1 MNNHEL
7 KTRREFLRTGLL
19 GGSLSWTLPAFL
31 SRTMQT
37 LHAQADGAL
46 IQGVTG
52 RDGNILVVLQLAG
65 GNDGLNTVIPMGND
79 EYRKA
84 RPTLGLTDSSILRID
99 PATGLHPSLSGLA
112 SAYQDG
118 HLAIVQGVGYPNPNR
133 SHFRST
139 EIWATAVDSDKSSTT
154 GWIGRYFDN
163 ACSGCDASVGIAAA
177 SQLPQSFAAA
187 NPKGVLYQGG
197 GGTKKKPSKKKGVVA
212 RDADSSMMAMDDE
225 EEGGEAGGSI
235 GMLNGPG
242 NLGKMS
248 ALDFLERTE
257 MDAKVSQQEIAKA
270 SAKAKNSVPYPG
282 SRLGQNFAMV
292 SRLIAGGMPTR
303 IYYLSLGGFDTHTQQ
318 AGAHERLLK
327 EMGDAVAAFLADL
340 KAQGNLGRV
349 TLMTFSE
356 FGRRVKENAS
366 GGTDHG
372 AAAPLFLAGGGVKAG
387 LLGQM
392 PSLAPKDLFD
402 GDVKYNTD
410 FRSVYATVLENHL
423 GVKSE
428 PILKKSFPLI
438 HAYG

>member
-1 MNNHEL
+1 MNDYEL

-19 GGSLSWTLPAFL
+19 GGSLCWTLPAFL
-31 SRTMQT
+31 SRTMES

-84 RPTLGLTDSSILRID
+84 RPTLGLTDASILRID
-99 PATGLHPSLSGLA
+99 PQTGLHPSLSGLA

-139 EIWATAVDSDKSSTT
+139 EIWATAVDSDQSSTT

-163 ACSGCDASVGIAAA
+163 ACSGCDASVGIAMA
-177 SQLPQSFAAA
+177 SQLPQAFTAS

-197 GGTKKKPSKKKGVVA
+197 ATKKKSSKKKGA
-212 RDADSSMMAMDDE
+212 TPSDADGSMMTMEDDDA
-225 EEGGEAGGSI
+225 GEAGGSI

-282 SRLGQNFAMV
+282 SRLGQNFAMI

-327 EMGDAVAAFLADL
+327 DMGDSVSAFLADV
-340 KAQGNLGRV
+340 KAQGNLERV

-410 FRSVYATVLENHL
+410 FRSVYATVLEKHL

-428 PILKKSFPLI
+428 PILKKPFPLI

>member
-1 MNNHEL
+1 MNIDEL

-19 GGSLSWTLPAFL
+19 GGSLCWTMPAFL
-31 SRTMQT
+31 SRTMQS
-37 LHAQADGAL
+37 LHAEADGAL
-46 IQGVTG
+46 VQGVTG

-79 EYRKA
+79 EYRKS
-84 RPTLGLTDSSILRID
+84 RPTIGVPEASILKLD
-99 PATGLHPSLSGLA
+99 PHTGLHPSLSGLA
-112 SAYQDG
+112 SAYQEG
-118 HLAIVQGVGYPNPNR
+118 HLAVVQGVGYPNPNR

-139 EIWATAVDSDKSSTT
+139 EIWATAVDSNKSSNT

-163 ACSGCDASVGIAAA
+163 ACSGCDASVGIAMA
-177 SQLPQSFAAA
+177 SQMPQALTASV
-187 NPKGVLYQGG
+187 PKGVLYQGG
-197 GGTKKKPSKKKGVVA
+197 GGGGKKKSKKGGGAKA
-212 RDADSSMMAMDDE
+212 EADGSMMMEEDDDA
-225 EEGGEAGGSI
+225 GQAGGSI

-242 NLGKMS
+242 NLGKLS

-257 MDAKVSQQEIAKA
+257 MDAKVSQQEIAQA
-270 SAKAKNSVPYPG
+270 SGKAKNSVPYPG
-282 SRLGQNFAMV
+282 TRLGQNFAMV

-327 EMGDAVAAFLADL
+327 EMGDAVAAFLSDL

-349 TLMTFSE
+349 SLMTFSE

-372 AAAPLFLAGGGVKAG
+372 AAAPMFLAGGGIKSG

-392 PSLAPKDLFD
+392 PSLAPQDLFD

-410 FRSVYATVLENHL
+410 FRSVYATVLEKHL
-423 GVKSE
+423 GVKSAG
-428 PILKKSFPLI
+428 ILRTQFPLLA
-438 HAYG
+438 AYE

>member
-65 GNDGLNTVIPMGND
+65 GNDGLNTVIPLGND

-84 RPTLGLTDSSILRID
+84 RPTVGITESSILKID
-99 PATGLHPSLSGLA
+99 PTTGLHPSLSGLA

-163 ACSGCDASVGIAAA
+163 ACSGCDASVGIATA
-177 SQLPQSFAAA
+177 SQLPQSFAATT
-187 NPKGVLYQGG
+187 PKGVLYQGG
-197 GGTKKKPSKKKGVVA
+197 GGVKKKSSKKKGSNVPA
-212 RDADSSMMAMDDE
+212 SDPSMISMEDDDA
-225 EEGGEAGGSI
+225 GEAGGSI

-257 MDAKVSQQEIAKA
+257 MDAKVSQQEIANA
-270 SAKAKNSVPYPG
+270 SAKAKNSVPFPS
-282 SRLGQNFAMV
+282 SRLGQNFAMI

-318 AGAHERLLK
+318 TDAHSRLLK
-327 EMGDAVAAFLADL
+327 EMGDAVSAFLADL

-349 TLMTFSE
+349 SLMTFSE

-372 AAAPLFLAGGGVKAG
+372 AAAPLFLAGGGIKAG

-392 PSLAPKDLFD
+392 PSLSPNDLFD

-410 FRSVYATVLENHL
+410 FRSVYATVLEKHL

-428 PILKKSFPLI
+428 PILKKPFPLI
-438 HAYG
+438 RAYG

>member
-1 MNNHEL
+1 MNNYEL

-84 RPTLGLTDSSILRID
+84 RPTLGLADSSILGID

-112 SAYQDG
+112 SAYKDG

-187 NPKGVLYQGG
+187 TPKGVLYQGG
-197 GGTKKKPSKKKGVVA
+197 GGTKKNPSKKKGSNLSDS
-212 RDADSSMMAMDDE
+212 DASMMTMEEDDA
-225 EEGGEAGGSI
+225 GEAGGSI

-327 EMGDAVAAFLADL
+327 EMGDAVSAFLADL

-410 FRSVYATVLENHL
+410 FRSVYATVLEKHL

>member
-1 MNNHEL
+1 MDEL

-19 GGSLSWTLPAFL
+19 GGSLCWTMPAFL
-31 SRTMQT
+31 SRTMQS
-37 LHAQADGAL
+37 LHAEADGAL
-46 IQGVTG
+46 VQGVTG

-79 EYRKA
+79 EYRKS
-84 RPTLGLTDSSILRID
+84 RPTIGVPEASILKLD
-99 PATGLHPSLSGLA
+99 PQTGLHPSLSGLA
-112 SAYQDG
+112 SAYQEG
-118 HLAIVQGVGYPNPNR
+118 HLAVVQGVGYPNPNR

-139 EIWATAVDSDKSSTT
+139 EIWATAVDSNKSSNT

-163 ACSGCDASVGIAAA
+163 ACSGCDASVGIAMA
-177 SQLPQSFAAA
+177 SQMPQALTASV
-187 NPKGVLYQGG
+187 PKGVLYQGG
-197 GGTKKKPSKKKGVVA
+197 GGGGKKKNKKSGGAKA
-212 RDADSSMMAMDDE
+212 EADGSMMMEEDDDA
-225 EEGGEAGGSI
+225 GRAGGSI

-242 NLGKMS
+242 NLGKLS

-257 MDAKVSQQEIAKA
+257 MDAKVSQQEIAQA
-270 SAKAKNSVPYPG
+270 SGKAKNSVPYPG
-282 SRLGQNFAMV
+282 TRLGQNFAMV

-327 EMGDAVAAFLADL
+327 EMGDAVSAFLSDL

-349 TLMTFSE
+349 SLMTFSE

-372 AAAPLFLAGGGVKAG
+372 AAAPMFLAGGGIKSG

-392 PSLAPKDLFD
+392 PSLAPQDLFD

-410 FRSVYATVLENHL
+410 FRSVYATVLEKHL
-423 GVKSE
+423 GVKSAG
-428 PILKKSFPLI
+428 ILRTQFPLLA
-438 HAYG
+438 AYE

>member
-65 GNDGLNTVIPMGND
+65 GNDGLNTVIPLGND

-84 RPTLGLTDSSILRID
+84 RPTVGITESSILKID
-99 PATGLHPSLSGLA
+99 PTTGLHPSLSGLA

-163 ACSGCDASVGIAAA
+163 ACSGCDASVGIATA

-187 NPKGVLYQGG
+187 TPKGVLYQGG
-197 GGTKKKPSKKKGVVA
+197 GGVKKKSSKKKGSNLSDS
-212 RDADSSMMAMDDE
+212 DASMMSMEEDDS
-225 EEGGEAGGSI
+225 GEAGGSI

-257 MDAKVSQQEIAKA
+257 MDAKVSQQEIANA
-270 SAKAKNSVPYPG
+270 SAKAKNSVPFPG
-282 SRLGQNFAMV
+282 SRLGQNFAMI

-318 AGAHERLLK
+318 TDAHARLLK
-327 EMGDAVAAFLADL
+327 EMGDAVSAFLADL

-372 AAAPLFLAGGGVKAG
+372 AAALSFAGGGVKAG

-410 FRSVYATVLENHL
+410 FRSVYATVLEKHL

-428 PILKKSFPLI
+428 PILKSRSR
-438 HAYG
+438 

>member
-65 GNDGLNTVIPMGND
+65 GNDGLNTVIPTGND

-187 NPKGVLYQGG
+187 TPKGVLYQGG
-197 GGTKKKPSKKKGVVA
+197 GGPKKKTSKKKGSTLSDS
-212 RDADSSMMAMDDE
+212 DASMMSMEEDDA
-225 EEGGEAGGSI
+225 GEAGGSI

-257 MDAKVSQQEIAKA
+257 MDAKVSQQEIANA
-270 SAKAKNSVPYPG
+270 SAKAKNLVPFPG
-282 SRLGQNFAMV
+282 SRLGQNFAMI

-318 AGAHERLLK
+318 TDAHARLLK
-327 EMGDAVAAFLADL
+327 EMGDAVSAFLADL

-349 TLMTFSE
+349 SLMTFSE

-372 AAAPLFLAGGGVKAG
+372 AAAPLFLAGGGVQAG

-410 FRSVYATVLENHL
+410 FRSVYATVLEKHL

-428 PILKKSFPLI
+428 PILKKPFPLI
-438 HAYG
+438 RAYG

>member
-65 GNDGLNTVIPMGND
+65 GNDGLNTVIPTGNE

-187 NPKGVLYQGG
+187 TPKGVLYQGG
-197 GGTKKKPSKKKGVVA
+197 GGTKKKTSKKKSSNLS
-212 RDADSSMMAMDDE
+212 DSDPSMMSMEEDDA
-225 EEGGEAGGSI
+225 GEAGGSI

-257 MDAKVSQQEIAKA
+257 MDAKVSQQEIANA
-270 SAKAKNSVPYPG
+270 SAKAKNLVPFPG
-282 SRLGQNFAMV
+282 SRLGQNFAMI

-318 AGAHERLLK
+318 TDAHARLLK
-327 EMGDAVAAFLADL
+327 EMGDAVSAFLADL

-410 FRSVYATVLENHL
+410 FRSVYATVLEKHL

-428 PILKKSFPLI
+428 PILKKPFPLI

>member
-1 MNNHEL
+1 MNIDAL

-65 GNDGLNTVIPMGND
+65 GNDGLNTVIPFGND

-84 RPTLGLTDSSILRID
+84 RPNLGIPESSILKID

-163 ACSGCDASVGIAAA
+163 ACSGCDASIGIAMA
-177 SQLPQSFAAA
+177 SQLPQAFAAT
-187 NPKGVLYQGG
+187 NPKGVLFQGG
-197 GGTKKKPSKKKGVVA
+197 GGGKKKSSKKKGSNLS
-212 RDADSSMMAMDDE
+212 DSDPSMMSMEEDDA
-225 EEGGEAGGSI
+225 GEAGGSI
-235 GMLNGPG
+235 GALNGPG
-242 NLGKMS
+242 NLGKLS

-257 MDAKVSQQEIAKA
+257 MDAMVSQQEISSA
-270 SAKAKNSVPYPG
+270 SAKAKNAVPFPS

-327 EMGDAVAAFLADL
+327 EMGDAVSAFLADL

-410 FRSVYATVLENHL
+410 FRSVYATILEKHL

-428 PILKKSFPLI
+428 PILKKPFPLI

>member
-37 LHAQADGAL
+37 LHAEADGAL

-65 GNDGLNTVIPMGND
+65 GNDGLNTVIPTGND

-163 ACSGCDASVGIAAA
+163 ACSGCDASVGIATA

-187 NPKGVLYQGG
+187 TPKGVLYQGG
-197 GGTKKKPSKKKGVVA
+197 GGTKKKTSKKKGSNLSDS
-212 RDADSSMMAMDDE
+212 DASMMSMEEDDAS
-225 EEGGEAGGSI
+225 EAGGSI

-257 MDAKVSQQEIAKA
+257 MDAKVSQQEIANA
-270 SAKAKNSVPYPG
+270 SAKAKNAVPFPS

-318 AGAHERLLK
+318 TDAHSRLLK
-327 EMGDAVAAFLADL
+327 EMGDAVSAFLADL
-340 KAQGNLGRV
+340 KAQGNIGRV
-349 TLMTFSE
+349 SLMTFSE

-410 FRSVYATVLENHL
+410 FRSVYATVLEKHL
-423 GVKSE
+423 GVKSA
-428 PILKKSFPLI
+428 PILKRDFPTI
-438 HAYG
+438 NVYG

>member
-1 MNNHEL
+1 MNIDAL

-65 GNDGLNTVIPMGND
+65 GNDGLNTVIPLGND

-84 RPTLGLTDSSILRID
+84 RPNLGIPESSILKID

-163 ACSGCDASVGIAAA
+163 ACSGCDASIGIAMA
-177 SQLPQSFAAA
+177 SQLPQAFAAT
-187 NPKGVLYQGG
+187 NPKGVLFQGG
-197 GGTKKKPSKKKGVVA
+197 GGGKKKSSKKKGSNLS
-212 RDADSSMMAMDDE
+212 DSDPSMMSMEEDDA
-225 EEGGEAGGSI
+225 GEAGGSI
-235 GMLNGPG
+235 GALNGPG
-242 NLGKMS
+242 NLGKLS

-257 MDAKVSQQEIAKA
+257 MDAMVSQQEISSA
-270 SAKAKNSVPYPG
+270 SAKAKNAVPFPS

-327 EMGDAVAAFLADL
+327 EMGDAVSAFLADL

-392 PSLAPKDLFD
+392 PSLASKDLFD
-402 GDVKYNTD
+402 GDGKYNTD
-410 FRSVYATVLENHL
+410 FRSVYATVLEKHL

-428 PILKKSFPLI
+428 PILKKPFPLI

>member
-1 MNNHEL
+1 
-7 KTRREFLRTGLL
+7 
-19 GGSLSWTLPAFL
+19 
-31 SRTMQT
+31 MQT

-84 RPTLGLTDSSILRID
+84 RPTLGLADSSLLQID

-112 SAYQDG
+112 SAYKDG

-163 ACSGCDASVGIAAA
+163 ACSGCDASVGIATA
-177 SQLPQSFAAA
+177 SQLPQSFAAVT
-187 NPKGVLYQGG
+187 PKGVLYQGG
-197 GGTKKKPSKKKGVVA
+197 GGAKKKTSKMKGSNLSDS
-212 RDADSSMMAMDDE
+212 DASMMTMEEDDA
-225 EEGGEAGGSI
+225 GEAGGSI

-257 MDAKVSQQEIAKA
+257 MDAKVSQQEIANA
-270 SAKAKNSVPYPG
+270 SAKAKNSVPFPS

-327 EMGDAVAAFLADL
+327 EMGDAVSAFLADL

-410 FRSVYATVLENHL
+410 FRSVYATVLEKHL
-423 GVKSE
+423 GVKSA
-428 PILKKSFPLI
+428 PILKRDFPTI
-438 HAYG
+438 NVYG

>member
-1 MNNHEL
+1 MNIDAL

-65 GNDGLNTVIPMGND
+65 GNDGLNTVIPLGND

-84 RPTLGLTDSSILRID
+84 RPNLGIPESSILKID

-139 EIWATAVDSDKSSTT
+139 EIWSTAVDSDKSSTT

-163 ACSGCDASVGIAAA
+163 ACSGCDASIGIAMA
-177 SQLPQSFAAA
+177 SQLPQAFAAT

-197 GGTKKKPSKKKGVVA
+197 GGGKKKSSKKKGSSLS
-212 RDADSSMMAMDDE
+212 DSDSSMMSMEEDDA
-225 EEGGEAGGSI
+225 GEAGGSI
-235 GMLNGPG
+235 GALNGPG
-242 NLGKMS
+242 NLGKLS

-257 MDAKVSQQEIAKA
+257 MDAMVSQQEISSA
-270 SAKAKNSVPYPG
+270 SAKAKNAVPFPS

-327 EMGDAVAAFLADL
+327 EMGDAVSAFLADL

-392 PSLAPKDLFD
+392 PSLASKDLFD

-410 FRSVYATVLENHL
+410 FRSVYATVLEKHL

-428 PILKKSFPLI
+428 PILKKPFPLI
-438 HAYG
+438 AAYG

>member
-65 GNDGLNTVIPMGND
+65 GNDGLNTVIPTGND

-163 ACSGCDASVGIAAA
+163 ACSGSDALVGVAMA
-177 SQLPQSFAAA
+177 SQMPQAMSAAT
-187 NPKGVLYQGG
+187 PTGVLYQGG
-197 GGTKKKPSKKKGVVA
+197 SGGGNKKNGKKKNATSDPA
-212 RDADSSMMAMDDE
+212 MMPMEDDE
-225 EEGGEAGGSI
+225 DAGEAGGSI

-257 MDAKVSQQEIAKA
+257 MDAKVSQQEISNA
-270 SAKAKNSVPYPG
+270 SAKAKNTVPFPS

-318 AGAHERLLK
+318 TDAHARLLK
-327 EMGDAVAAFLADL
+327 EMGDAVSAFLADL

-410 FRSVYATVLENHL
+410 FRSVYATVLEKHL

>member
-1 MNNHEL
+1 MDEL

-19 GGSLSWTLPAFL
+19 GGSLCWTMPAFL
-31 SRTMQT
+31 SRTMQS
-37 LHAQADGAL
+37 LHAEADGAL
-46 IQGVTG
+46 VQGVTG

-79 EYRKA
+79 EYRKS
-84 RPTLGLTDSSILRID
+84 RPTIGVPEASILKLD
-99 PATGLHPSLSGLA
+99 PQTGLHPSLSGLA
-112 SAYQDG
+112 SAYQEG
-118 HLAIVQGVGYPNPNR
+118 HLAVVQGVGYPNPNR

-139 EIWATAVDSDKSSTT
+139 EIWATAVDSNKSSNT

-163 ACSGCDASVGIAAA
+163 ACSGCDASVGIAMA
-177 SQLPQSFAAA
+177 SQMPQALTASV
-187 NPKGVLYQGG
+187 PKGVLYQGG
-197 GGTKKKPSKKKGVVA
+197 GGGGKKKNKKSGGAKA
-212 RDADSSMMAMDDE
+212 EADGSMMMEEDDDA
-225 EEGGEAGGSI
+225 GQAGGSI

-242 NLGKMS
+242 NLGKLS

-257 MDAKVSQQEIAKA
+257 MDAKVSQQEIAQA
-270 SAKAKNSVPYPG
+270 SGKAKNSVPYPG
-282 SRLGQNFAMV
+282 TRLGQNFAMV

-327 EMGDAVAAFLADL
+327 EMGDAVAAFLSDL

-349 TLMTFSE
+349 SLMTFSE

-372 AAAPLFLAGGGVKAG
+372 AAAPMFLAGGGIKSG

-392 PSLAPKDLFD
+392 PSLAPQDLFD

-410 FRSVYATVLENHL
+410 FRSVYATVLEKHL
-423 GVKSE
+423 GVKSAG
-428 PILKKSFPLI
+428 ILRTQFPLLG
-438 HAYG
+438 AYS

>member
-65 GNDGLNTVIPMGND
+65 GNDGLNTVIPTGND

-187 NPKGVLYQGG
+187 TPKGVLYQGG
-197 GGTKKKPSKKKGVVA
+197 GGTKKKTSKKKGSTLSDS
-212 RDADSSMMAMDDE
+212 DASMMSMEEDDA
-225 EEGGEAGGSI
+225 GEAGGSI

-257 MDAKVSQQEIAKA
+257 MDAKVSQQEIANA
-270 SAKAKNSVPYPG
+270 SAKAKNLVPFPG
-282 SRLGQNFAMV
+282 SRLGQNFAMI

-318 AGAHERLLK
+318 TDAHARLLK
-327 EMGDAVAAFLADL
+327 EMGDAVSAFLADL

-349 TLMTFSE
+349 SLMTFSE

-410 FRSVYATVLENHL
+410 FRSVYATVLEKHL

-428 PILKKSFPLI
+428 PILKKPFPLI
-438 HAYG
+438 RAYG

>member
-65 GNDGLNTVIPMGND
+65 GNDGLNTVIPTGND

-84 RPTLGLTDSSILRID
+84 RPTLGLPDSSILRID

-139 EIWATAVDSDKSSTT
+139 EIWATAVDSDKSSST

-163 ACSGCDASVGIAAA
+163 ACSGCDASVGISTA

-187 NPKGVLYQGG
+187 TPKGVLYQGG
-197 GGTKKKPSKKKGVVA
+197 GGAKKKTSKKKGSNLSDS
-212 RDADSSMMAMDDE
+212 DASMMTMEEDDA
-225 EEGGEAGGSI
+225 GEAGGSI

-257 MDAKVSQQEIAKA
+257 MDAKISQQEIANA
-270 SAKAKNSVPYPG
+270 SAKAKNSVPFPG
-282 SRLGQNFAMV
+282 SRLGQNFAMI

-327 EMGDAVAAFLADL
+327 DMGDAVSAFLADL

-349 TLMTFSE
+349 SLMTFSE

-410 FRSVYATVLENHL
+410 FRSVYATVLEKHL

>member
-19 GGSLSWTLPAFL
+19 GGSLCWTLPAFL
-31 SRTMQT
+31 SRTMES

-84 RPTLGLTDSSILRID
+84 RPTLGLTDSSILKIE
-99 PATGLHPSLSGLA
+99 PQTGLHPSLSGLA

-139 EIWATAVDSDKSSTT
+139 EIWATAVDSDQSSTT

-163 ACSGCDASVGIAAA
+163 ACSGCDASVGIAMA
-177 SQLPQSFAAA
+177 SQLPQAFAAT

-197 GGTKKKPSKKKGVVA
+197 GGAKKKTSKKKAAVA
-212 RDADSSMMAMDDE
+212 RDADGSMMAMDDE

-242 NLGKMS
+242 NLGHLS

-327 EMGDAVAAFLADL
+327 EMGDAVAAFLSDL
-340 KAQGNLGRV
+340 KAQGNLERV

-387 LLGQM
+387 FFGQM
-392 PSLAPKDLFD
+392 PSLAAKDLFD

-410 FRSVYATVLENHL
+410 FRSVYATVLEKHL

-428 PILKKSFPLI
+428 PILKKPFPLI
-438 HAYG
+438 AAYG

>member
-65 GNDGLNTVIPMGND
+65 GNDGLNTVIPTGND

-187 NPKGVLYQGG
+187 TPKGVLYQGG
-197 GGTKKKPSKKKGVVA
+197 GGTKKKTSKKKGSNLSDS
-212 RDADSSMMAMDDE
+212 DASMMTMEEDDA
-225 EEGGEAGGSI
+225 GEAGGSI

-270 SAKAKNSVPYPG
+270 SAKAKNSIPYPG

-318 AGAHERLLK
+318 AVAHERLLK
-327 EMGDAVAAFLADL
+327 EMGDAVSAFLADL

-410 FRSVYATVLENHL
+410 FRSVYATVLEKHL

>member
-84 RPTLGLTDSSILRID
+84 RPSLGLTDSSILRID

-187 NPKGVLYQGG
+187 TPKGVLYQGG
-197 GGTKKKPSKKKGVVA
+197 GGTKKKTSKKKGSNLSDS
-212 RDADSSMMAMDDE
+212 DASMMSMEEDDA
-225 EEGGEAGGSI
+225 GEAGGSI

-318 AGAHERLLK
+318 AVAHERLLK
-327 EMGDAVAAFLADL
+327 EMGDAVSAFLADL

-410 FRSVYATVLENHL
+410 FRSVYATVLEKHL
-423 GVKSE
+423 GVRSE

>member
-1 MNNHEL
+1 MDEL

-19 GGSLSWTLPAFL
+19 GGSLCWTMPAFL
-31 SRTMQT
+31 SRTMQS
-37 LHAQADGAL
+37 LHAEADGAL
-46 IQGVTG
+46 VQGVTG

-65 GNDGLNTVIPMGND
+65 GNDGLNTVIPLGND
-79 EYRKA
+79 EYRKS
-84 RPTLGLTDSSILRID
+84 RPTIGVPEASILKLD
-99 PATGLHPSLSGLA
+99 PQTGLHPSLSGLA
-112 SAYQDG
+112 SAYQEG
-118 HLAIVQGVGYPNPNR
+118 HLAVVQGVGYPNPNR

-139 EIWATAVDSDKSSTT
+139 EIWATAVDSNKSSNT

-163 ACSGCDASVGIAAA
+163 ACSGCDASVGIAMA
-177 SQLPQSFAAA
+177 SQMPQALTASV
-187 NPKGVLYQGG
+187 PKGVLYQGG
-197 GGTKKKPSKKKGVVA
+197 GGGGKKKNKKSGGAKA
-212 RDADSSMMAMDDE
+212 EADGSMMVEEDDDA
-225 EEGGEAGGSI
+225 GQAGGSI

-242 NLGKMS
+242 NLGKLS

-257 MDAKVSQQEIAKA
+257 MDAKVSQQEIAQA
-270 SAKAKNSVPYPG
+270 SGKAKNSVPYPG
-282 SRLGQNFAMV
+282 TRLGQNFAMV

-327 EMGDAVAAFLADL
+327 EMGDAVAAFLSDL

-349 TLMTFSE
+349 SLMTFSE

-372 AAAPLFLAGGGVKAG
+372 AAAPMFLAGGGIQSG

-392 PSLAPKDLFD
+392 PSLAPQDLFD

-410 FRSVYATVLENHL
+410 FRSVYATVLEKHL
-423 GVKSE
+423 GVKSAG
-428 PILKKSFPLI
+428 ILRTQFPLLG
-438 HAYG
+438 AYS

>member
-65 GNDGLNTVIPMGND
+65 GNDGLNTVIPTGND

-139 EIWATAVDSDKSSTT
+139 EIWATAVDSDKSSST

-187 NPKGVLYQGG
+187 TPKGVLYQGG
-197 GGTKKKPSKKKGVVA
+197 GGTKKKTSKKKGSNLSDS
-212 RDADSSMMAMDDE
+212 DASMMTMVEDDA
-225 EEGGEAGGSI
+225 GEAGGSI

-257 MDAKVSQQEIAKA
+257 MDAKVSQQEIANA
-270 SAKAKNSVPYPG
+270 SAKAKNLVPFPG
-282 SRLGQNFAMV
+282 SRLGQNFAMI

-318 AGAHERLLK
+318 TDAHARLLK
-327 EMGDAVAAFLADL
+327 EMGDAVSAFLADL

-349 TLMTFSE
+349 SLMTFSE

-410 FRSVYATVLENHL
+410 FRSVYATVLEKHL

-428 PILKKSFPLI
+428 PILKKPFPLI
-438 HAYG
+438 RAYG

>member
-187 NPKGVLYQGG
+187 TPKGVLYQGG
-197 GGTKKKPSKKKGVVA
+197 GGTKKKTSKKKGSNLSDS
-212 RDADSSMMAMDDE
+212 DASMMTMEEDDA
-225 EEGGEAGGSI
+225 GEAGGSI

-318 AGAHERLLK
+318 TDAHARLLK
-327 EMGDAVAAFLADL
+327 EMGDAVSAFLADL

-410 FRSVYATVLENHL
+410 FRSVYATVLEKHL
-423 GVKSE
+423 GVKST
-428 PILKKSFPLI
+428 PILKKDFPTI
-438 HAYG
+438 NVYG

>member
-1 MNNHEL
+1 MNIDEL

-19 GGSLSWTLPAFL
+19 GGSLCWTMPAFL
-31 SRTMQT
+31 SRTMQS
-37 LHAQADGAL
+37 LHAEADGAL
-46 IQGVTG
+46 VQGVTG

-65 GNDGLNTVIPMGND
+65 GNDGLNTVIPLGND
-79 EYRKA
+79 EYRKS
-84 RPTLGLTDSSILRID
+84 RPTIGVPEASILKLD
-99 PATGLHPSLSGLA
+99 PQTGLHPSLSGLA
-112 SAYQDG
+112 SAFQEG
-118 HLAIVQGVGYPNPNR
+118 HLAVVQGVGYPNPNR

-139 EIWATAVDSDKSSTT
+139 EIWATAVDSNKSSNT

-163 ACSGCDASVGIAAA
+163 ACSGCDASVGIAMA
-177 SQLPQSFAAA
+177 SQMPQALTASV
-187 NPKGVLYQGG
+187 PKGVLYQGG
-197 GGTKKKPSKKKGVVA
+197 GGGGKKKNKKSGGAKA
-212 RDADSSMMAMDDE
+212 EADGSMMMEEDDDA
-225 EEGGEAGGSI
+225 GQAGGSI

-242 NLGKMS
+242 NLGKLS

-257 MDAKVSQQEIAKA
+257 MDAKVSQQEIAQA
-270 SAKAKNSVPYPG
+270 SGKAKNSVPYPG
-282 SRLGQNFAMV
+282 TRLGQNFAMV

-327 EMGDAVAAFLADL
+327 EMGDAVAAFLSDL

-349 TLMTFSE
+349 SLMTFSE

-372 AAAPLFLAGGGVKAG
+372 AAAPMFLAGGEIKSG

-392 PSLAPKDLFD
+392 PSLAPQDLFD

-410 FRSVYATVLENHL
+410 FRSVYATVLEKHL
-423 GVKSE
+423 GVKSAG
-428 PILKKSFPLI
+428 ILRTQFPLLG
-438 HAYG
+438 AYS

>member
-1 MNNHEL
+1 MDEL

-19 GGSLSWTLPAFL
+19 GGSLCWTMPAFL
-31 SRTMQT
+31 SRTMQS
-37 LHAQADGAL
+37 LHAEADGAL

-65 GNDGLNTVIPMGND
+65 GNDGLNTVIPLGND
-79 EYRKA
+79 EYRKS
-84 RPTLGLTDSSILRID
+84 RPTIGVPEASILKLD
-99 PATGLHPSLSGLA
+99 PQTGLHPSLSGLA
-112 SAYQDG
+112 SAYQEG
-118 HLAIVQGVGYPNPNR
+118 HLAVVQGVGYPNPNR

-139 EIWATAVDSDKSSTT
+139 EIWATAVDSNKSSNT

-163 ACSGCDASVGIAAA
+163 ACSGCDASVGIAMA
-177 SQLPQSFAAA
+177 SQMPQALTASV
-187 NPKGVLYQGG
+187 PKGVLYQGG
-197 GGTKKKPSKKKGVVA
+197 GGGGKKKNKKSGGAKA
-212 RDADSSMMAMDDE
+212 KADGSMMMEEDDDA
-225 EEGGEAGGSI
+225 GQAGGSI

-242 NLGKMS
+242 NLGKLS

-257 MDAKVSQQEIAKA
+257 MDAKVSQQEIAQA
-270 SAKAKNSVPYPG
+270 SGKAKNSVPYPG
-282 SRLGQNFAMV
+282 TRLGQNFAMV

-327 EMGDAVAAFLADL
+327 EMGDAVAAFLSDL

-349 TLMTFSE
+349 SLMTFSE

-372 AAAPLFLAGGGVKAG
+372 AAAPMFLAGGGIKSG

-392 PSLAPKDLFD
+392 PSLAPQDLFD

-410 FRSVYATVLENHL
+410 FRSVYATVLEKHL
-423 GVKSE
+423 GVKSAG
-428 PILKKSFPLI
+428 ILRTQFPLLA
-438 HAYG
+438 AYE

>member
-1 MNNHEL
+1 MNIDEL

-19 GGSLSWTLPAFL
+19 GGSLCWTMPAFL
-31 SRTMQT
+31 SRTMQS
-37 LHAQADGAL
+37 LHAEADGAL
-46 IQGVTG
+46 VQGVTG

-65 GNDGLNTVIPMGND
+65 GNDGLNTVIPLGND
-79 EYRKA
+79 EYRKS
-84 RPTLGLTDSSILRID
+84 RPTIGVPEASILKLD
-99 PATGLHPSLSGLA
+99 PQTGLHPSLSGLA
-112 SAYQDG
+112 SAYQEG
-118 HLAIVQGVGYPNPNR
+118 HLAVVQGVGYPNPNR

-139 EIWATAVDSDKSSTT
+139 EIWATAVDSNKSSNT

-163 ACSGCDASVGIAAA
+163 ACSGCDASVGIAMA
-177 SQLPQSFAAA
+177 SQMPQALTASV
-187 NPKGVLYQGG
+187 PKGVLYQGG
-197 GGTKKKPSKKKGVVA
+197 GGGGKKKNKKSGGAKA
-212 RDADSSMMAMDDE
+212 EADGSMMMEEDDDA
-225 EEGGEAGGSI
+225 GQAGGSI

-242 NLGKMS
+242 NLGKLS

-257 MDAKVSQQEIAKA
+257 MDAKVSQQEIAQA
-270 SAKAKNSVPYPG
+270 SGKAKNSVPYPG
-282 SRLGQNFAMV
+282 TRLGQNFAMV

-327 EMGDAVAAFLADL
+327 EMGDAVAAFLSDL

-349 TLMTFSE
+349 SLMTFSE

-372 AAAPLFLAGGGVKAG
+372 AAAPMFLAGGGIKSG

-392 PSLAPKDLFD
+392 PSLAPQDLFD

-410 FRSVYATVLENHL
+410 FRSVYATVLEKHL
-423 GVKSE
+423 GVKSAG
-428 PILKKSFPLI
+428 ILRTQFPLLG
-438 HAYG
+438 AYS

>member
-65 GNDGLNTVIPMGND
+65 GNDGLNTVIPTGND

-139 EIWATAVDSDKSSTT
+139 EIWATAVDSDKSSST

-187 NPKGVLYQGG
+187 TPKGVLYQGG
-197 GGTKKKPSKKKGVVA
+197 GGTKKKASKKKGSNLSDS
-212 RDADSSMMAMDDE
+212 DASMMTMEEDDA
-225 EEGGEAGGSI
+225 GEAGGSI

-257 MDAKVSQQEIAKA
+257 MDAKVSQQEIANA
-270 SAKAKNSVPYPG
+270 SAKAKNLVPFPG
-282 SRLGQNFAMV
+282 SRLGQNFAMI

-318 AGAHERLLK
+318 TDAHARLLK
-327 EMGDAVAAFLADL
+327 EMGDAVTAFLADL

-410 FRSVYATVLENHL
+410 FRSVYATVLEKHL

-428 PILKKSFPLI
+428 PILKKPFPTI
-438 HAYG
+438 QAYG

>member
-65 GNDGLNTVIPMGND
+65 GNDGLNTVIPIGND

-187 NPKGVLYQGG
+187 TPKGVLYQGG
-197 GGTKKKPSKKKGVVA
+197 GGTKKKTSKKKGSNLSDS
-212 RDADSSMMAMDDE
+212 DASMMSMEEDDA
-225 EEGGEAGGSI
+225 GEAGGSI

-257 MDAKVSQQEIAKA
+257 MDAKVSQQEIANA
-270 SAKAKNSVPYPG
+270 SAKAKNLVPFPG
-282 SRLGQNFAMV
+282 SRLGQNFAMI

-318 AGAHERLLK
+318 TDAHARLLK
-327 EMGDAVAAFLADL
+327 EMGDAVSAFLADL

-349 TLMTFSE
+349 SLMTFSE

-410 FRSVYATVLENHL
+410 FRSVYATVLEKHL

-428 PILKKSFPLI
+428 PILKKPFPLI
-438 HAYG
+438 RAYG

>member
-1 MNNHEL
+1 MNDYEL

-19 GGSLSWTLPAFL
+19 GGSLCWTLPAFL
-31 SRTMQT
+31 SRTMES

-84 RPTLGLTDSSILRID
+84 RPTLGLTDASILRID
-99 PATGLHPSLSGLA
+99 PQTGLHPSLSGLA

-139 EIWATAVDSDKSSTT
+139 EIWATAVDSDQSSTT

-163 ACSGCDASVGIAAA
+163 ACSGCDASVGIAMA
-177 SQLPQSFAAA
+177 SQLPQAFTAS

-197 GGTKKKPSKKKGVVA
+197 ATKKKSSKKKGA
-212 RDADSSMMAMDDE
+212 TPSDADGSMMTMEDDDA
-225 EEGGEAGGSI
+225 GEAGGSI

-270 SAKAKNSVPYPG
+270 SAKAKNFVPYPG
-282 SRLGQNFAMV
+282 SRLGQNFAMI

-327 EMGDAVAAFLADL
+327 DMGDSVSAFLADV
-340 KAQGNLGRV
+340 KAQGNLERV

-410 FRSVYATVLENHL
+410 FRSVYATVLEKHL

-428 PILKKSFPLI
+428 PILKKPFPLI

>member
-65 GNDGLNTVIPMGND
+65 GNDGLNTVIPTGND

-84 RPTLGLTDSSILRID
+84 RPTLGLTDSKILRID
-99 PATGLHPSLSGLA
+99 AATGLHPSLSGLA

-139 EIWATAVDSDKSSTT
+139 EIWATAVDSDKSSST

-163 ACSGCDASVGIAAA
+163 ACSGCDASVGIAMA

-187 NPKGVLYQGG
+187 TPKGVLYQGG
-197 GGTKKKPSKKKGVVA
+197 GGTKKKTSKKKGSNLSDS
-212 RDADSSMMAMDDE
+212 DASMTSMEEDDA
-225 EEGGEAGGSI
+225 GEAGGSI

-257 MDAKVSQQEIAKA
+257 MDAKVSQQEIANA
-270 SAKAKNSVPYPG
+270 SAKAKNSVPFPG
-282 SRLGQNFAMV
+282 SRLGQNFAMI

-318 AGAHERLLK
+318 TDAHSRLLK
-327 EMGDAVAAFLADL
+327 EMGDAVSAFLADL

-410 FRSVYATVLENHL
+410 FRSVYATVLEKHL

-428 PILKKSFPLI
+428 PILKKDFPTI
-438 HAYG
+438 QAYG

>member
-1 MNNHEL
+1 MNIDAL

-65 GNDGLNTVIPMGND
+65 GNDGLNTVIPLGND

-84 RPTLGLTDSSILRID
+84 RPNLGIPESSILKID

-139 EIWATAVDSDKSSTT
+139 EIWATAIDSDKSSTT

-163 ACSGCDASVGIAAA
+163 ACSGCDASIGIAMA
-177 SQLPQSFAAA
+177 SQLPQAFAAT
-187 NPKGVLYQGG
+187 NPKGVLFQGG
-197 GGTKKKPSKKKGVVA
+197 GGGKKKSSKKKGSNLS
-212 RDADSSMMAMDDE
+212 DSDPSMMSMEEDDA
-225 EEGGEAGGSI
+225 GEAGGSI
-235 GMLNGPG
+235 GALNGPG
-242 NLGKMS
+242 NLGKLS

-257 MDAKVSQQEIAKA
+257 MDAMVSQQEISSA
-270 SAKAKNSVPYPG
+270 SAKAKNAVPFPS

-327 EMGDAVAAFLADL
+327 EMGDAVSAFLADL

-392 PSLAPKDLFD
+392 PSLASKDLFD

-410 FRSVYATVLENHL
+410 FRSVYATVLEKHL

-428 PILKKSFPLI
+428 PILKKPFPLI

>member
-1 MNNHEL
+1 MNIDEL

-19 GGSLSWTLPAFL
+19 GGSLCWTMPAFL
-31 SRTMQT
+31 SRTMQS
-37 LHAQADGAL
+37 LHAEADGAL
-46 IQGVTG
+46 VQGITG

-65 GNDGLNTVIPMGND
+65 GNDGLNTVIPLGND
-79 EYRKA
+79 EYRKS
-84 RPTLGLTDSSILRID
+84 RPTIGVPEASILKLD
-99 PATGLHPSLSGLA
+99 PQTGLHPSLSGLA
-112 SAYQDG
+112 SAYQEG
-118 HLAIVQGVGYPNPNR
+118 HLAVVQGVGYPNPNR

-139 EIWATAVDSDKSSTT
+139 EIWATAVDSNKSSNT

-163 ACSGCDASVGIAAA
+163 ACSGCDASVGIAMA
-177 SQLPQSFAAA
+177 SQMPQALTASV
-187 NPKGVLYQGG
+187 PKGVLYQGG
-197 GGTKKKPSKKKGVVA
+197 GGGGKKKNKKSGGAKA
-212 RDADSSMMAMDDE
+212 EADGSMMMEEDDDA
-225 EEGGEAGGSI
+225 GQAGGSI

-242 NLGKMS
+242 NLGKLS

-257 MDAKVSQQEIAKA
+257 MDAKVSQQEIAQA
-270 SAKAKNSVPYPG
+270 SGKAKNSVPYPG
-282 SRLGQNFAMV
+282 TRLGQNFAMV

-327 EMGDAVAAFLADL
+327 EMGDAVAAFLSDL

-349 TLMTFSE
+349 SLMTFSE

-372 AAAPLFLAGGGVKAG
+372 AAAPMFLAGGGIKSG

-392 PSLAPKDLFD
+392 PSLAPQDLFD

-410 FRSVYATVLENHL
+410 FRSVYATVLEKHL
-423 GVKSE
+423 GVKSAG
-428 PILKKSFPLI
+428 ILRTQFPLLG
-438 HAYG
+438 AYS

>member
-1 MNNHEL
+1 MSDHDL

-31 SRTMQT
+31 SRTMDS
-37 LHAQADGAL
+37 LHAQADGSL

-65 GNDGLNTVIPMGND
+65 GNDGLNTVIPLGND

-84 RPTLGLTDSSILRID
+84 RPTLGMADSVALQLD
-99 PATGLHPSLSGLA
+99 PKTGLHPALSGLA
-112 SAYQDG
+112 SAFHEG
-118 HLAIVQGVGYPNPNR
+118 NLAIVQGVGYPNPNR

-163 ACSGCDASVGIAAA
+163 ACSGCDASVGIATA

-187 NPKGVLYQGG
+187 TPKGVLYQGG
-197 GGTKKKPSKKKGVVA
+197 GGTKKKTSKKKGSKLSDS
-212 RDADSSMMAMDDE
+212 DASMMSMEDDDA
-225 EEGGEAGGSI
+225 GQAGGSI

-257 MDAKVSQQEIAKA
+257 MDAKVSQQEIANA
-270 SAKAKNSVPYPG
+270 SSKAKNSVPFPS

-318 AGAHERLLK
+318 AAAHERLLK
-327 EMGDAVAAFLADL
+327 EMGDAVSAFLADL

-349 TLMTFSE
+349 SLMTFSE

-410 FRSVYATVLENHL
+410 FRSVYATVLEKHL